1 MEDFVK
7 STQKDMYQQ
16 ELGNYTNRWRQN
28 CKCGDRKKMETDWT
42 KINTWDKVESN
53 ESTVYLRYTEELLQE
68 SVDANKRTW

>member
-7 STQKDMYQQ
+7 STQKTC
-16 ELGNYTNRWRQN
+16 TNKNWVIIQID
-28 CKCGDRKKMETDWT
+28 GDKIANVETEKKMETDWT
-42 KINTWDKVESN
+42 KISTWEKVESN